1 MTNPVFVVAS
11 CIRQAD
17 FQETPHSACP
27 VWLWTVV
34 TAVCGCARWPL
45 GGGSEWL
52 CVCVSGCC
60 HVKSCVLL
68 CGNCSFAWLLMH
80 SRPCRLTV
88 HGAVQHHSAG
98 WLLQRPESSG
108 LRPQPRQ
115 KATTRQSEAPRWY
128 VGGFGGG
135 NNFLHAS
142 ASKDTAQEQFM
153 LKWH

>member
-17 FQETPHSACP
+17 FRETPHSACP
-27 VWLWTVV
+27 AWLWTVV
-34 TAVCGCARWPL
+34 IGVCGYARWPL

-52 CVCVSGCC
+52 CVCVTWCC
-60 HVKSCVLL
+60 HVKLCVLL

-98 WLLQRPESSG
+98 GLLQCPESPG

-128 VGGFGGG
+128 VGGFWGG
-135 NNFLHAS
+135 NTFLHAS
-142 ASKDTAQEQFM
+142 ASKDTAQGQFM
-153 LKWH
+153 LK